1 MRSSKQSPIKA
12 HHLARLRE
20 LRAELAREVR
30 EVREVRVP
38 KKGEQGVLDWGSY
51 AQSVT
56 PLRERS

>member
-20 LRAELAREVR
+20 LRAELAR